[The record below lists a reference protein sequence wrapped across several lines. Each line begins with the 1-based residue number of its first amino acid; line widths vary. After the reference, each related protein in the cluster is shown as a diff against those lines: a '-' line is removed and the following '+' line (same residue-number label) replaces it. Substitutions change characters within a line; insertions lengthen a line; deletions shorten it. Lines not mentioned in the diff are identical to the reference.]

1 MEIKEQILKLLKE
14 PKSTTEIAETL
25 KINYYRIKNLLK
37 EMESEKRITK
47 TVMGRYTYW
56 RKTTDERLET

>member
-1 MEIKEQILKLLKE
+1 MEVKAQILKLLKE

-56 RKTTDERLET
+56 RKNERLEI

>member
-56 RKTTDERLET
+56 RKNERLEI